1 MSTIIIALL
10 RVYKLLLSPV
20 LPFNHCR
27 YYPTCS
33 DYAIEAVQK
42 FGTIKGCW
50 LAAKRIARCHP
61 YSKREL
67 YDPVP

>member
-1 MSTIIIALL
+1 MSTLVIALM
-10 RVYKLLLSPV
+10 RAYKLFFSPI

-42 FGTIKGCW
+42 FGTIKGGW
-50 LAAKRIARCHP
+50 LAVKRIGRCHP